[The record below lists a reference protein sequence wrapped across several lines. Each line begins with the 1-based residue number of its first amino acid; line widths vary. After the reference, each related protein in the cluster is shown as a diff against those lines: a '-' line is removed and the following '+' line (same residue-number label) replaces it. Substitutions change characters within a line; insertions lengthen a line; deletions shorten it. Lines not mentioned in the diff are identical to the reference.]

1 MLHRSKALL
10 KKINNRRAVTMIEL
24 LIVIAVIGV
33 ALVPA
38 STALVT
44 GMNIFTNESEDMER
58 VYEAQN
64 AIDYITDSVRF
75 NAHETISIVHKT
87 IDTTEGD
94 VLIIE
99 ESSTTEIRTIYY
111 DATDN
116 SIKELTTNSDDPD
129 VKKTKTILKN
139 VISLNFDNIILIG
152 ESDDEKLSRF
162 DVAIELEKREY
173 GQETFE
179 TTIYLR
185 NN

>member
-1 MLHRSKALL
+1 MLHRSNALH
-10 KKINNRRAVTMIEL
+10 KKINNRSAVTMIEL

-33 ALVPA
+33 ALLPA

-44 GMNIFTNESEDMER
+44 GMKNFTVESDNMER

-75 NAHETISIVHKT
+75 NANESISIVKKMV
-87 IDTTEGD
+87 DGTEET

-99 ESSTTEIRTIYY
+99 ENSRTEIRTIYH

-116 SIKELTTNSDDPD
+116 SIKEMTTDSDDPD
-129 VKKTKTILKN
+129 VKKTKTILEN
-139 VISLNFDNIILIG
+139 VKALNFDNIVLIG
-152 ESDDEKLSRF
+152 ESDDMTLSRF
-162 DVAIELEKREY
+162 DVAITLEKREY